1 MRLVAKFALA
11 FFLAATIC
19 LFVSSWFSA
28 RRAVARV
35 DASAEADLRGLG
47 AGLREGLRS
56 VWATQGR
63 AAAMEFLRAAHTGEV
78 DLAWS
83 TSKGARPA
91 VVVEEITGGRR
102 ISLSLP
108 LRVADEEGLLTLS
121 RVLPEARAV
130 MREELRAELLTTLTL
145 AAIGVALAVLLGG
158 VLIGSP
164 LARVARQAQRIGAGD
179 LSQRLRSDRKDEL
192 GDLKRALN
200 VMCDRLAEARE
211 RAEREEAA
219 RLETLERM
227 RHLDRLGTV
236 GTIASSIAH
245 ELGTPL
251 NVVLIR
257 AQTLVDTDLVPSEV
271 RDAGR
276 TIGRQVERMSAIVRQ
291 LLGLARRETS
301 PRAPV
306 RLSEVAVEVRD
317 LLAGLAKKNRTQ
329 LVVQADADPTV
340 FADRGQ
346 LVQVATNLVVNAV
359 HAMPDGGVV
368 ILRVSQGRVA
378 PPGGGVAVEMANL
391 AVLDQGTGMAAD
403 LVAQIFEPFF
413 TTKARGRGTG
423 LGLAVARGI
432 VEDHNGFLEVS
443 SLEGQGSTFELHL
456 PLTSDA
462 APAP

>member
-1 MRLVAKFALA
+1 MKLVAKFALA
-11 FFLAATIC
+11 FFLAATVC
-19 LFVSSWFSA
+19 LFFSSWFSA

-35 DASAEADLRGLG
+35 DASAEADLRGL
-47 AGLREGLRS
+47 ATGLREGLRS
-56 VWATQGR
+56 VWASQGR

-83 TSKGARPA
+83 ASKDLRPPVVIEDVAR
-91 VVVEEITGGRR
+91 GRR

-108 LRVADEEGLLTLS
+108 MRVADEEGVLTLS
-121 RVLPEARAV
+121 RALPDARTV
-130 MREELRAELLTTLTL
+130 MKEELRAELFTTLSL
-145 AAIGVALAVLLGG
+145 AVVGVALAVALGG

-211 RAEREEAA
+211 RVEREEAA

-257 AQTLVDTDLVPSEV
+257 AQSLTGADLVPSEV
-271 RDAGR
+271 RDAGL
-276 TIGRQVERMSAIVRQ
+276 TIGRQVEKMSAIVRQ
-291 LLGLARRETS
+291 LLGLARRETT
-301 PRAPV
+301 PRAPI
-306 RLSEVAVEVRD
+306 RLSEVAVEVQD

-329 LVVQADADPTV
+329 LVVQGDADPQV
-340 FADRGQ
+340 LADRGQ

-359 HAMPDGGVV
+359 HAMPEGGVI
-368 ILRVSQGRVA
+368 ILRVAQGLVV
-378 PPGGGVAVEMANL
+378 PPRGGPAMLMASL
-391 AVLDQGTGMAAD
+391 AVLDQGSGMTPD

-413 TTKARGRGTG
+413 TTKPHGRGTG

-432 VEDHNGFLEVS
+432 VEDHNGFLEVT
-443 SLEGQGSTFELHL
+443 SLEGRGSTFELHL
-456 PLTSDA
+456 PLVE
-462 APAP
+462 

>member
-1 MRLVAKFALA
+1 MKLVAKFALA
-11 FFLAATIC
+11 FFLAATLC
-19 LFVSSWFSA
+19 LFVSSWYSA

-56 VWATQGR
+56 AWANQGR

-78 DLAWS
+78 ELGWS
-83 TSKGARPA
+83 TTPGARPA
-91 VVVEEITGGRR
+91 VLVEDVAGGRR

-121 RVLPEARAV
+121 RSLPDARTV
-130 MREELRAELLTTLTL
+130 MKEELRAELWATLSL
-145 AAIGVALAVLLGG
+145 AVIGVGLAVALGG

-179 LSQRLRSDRKDEL
+179 LSQRLRSDRDDEL

-200 VMCDRLAEARE
+200 VMCDQLAEARDQV
-211 RAEREEAA
+211 EREEAA

-257 AQTLVDTDLVPSEV
+257 AQSLTGADLVPSEV
-271 RDAGR
+271 RDAGV
-276 TIGRQVERMSAIVRQ
+276 TIARQVEKMSAIVRQ

-301 PRAPV
+301 PRARVP
-306 RLSEVAVEVRD
+306 LADVAVEVRD
-317 LLAGLAKKNRTQ
+317 LLAGLAKKHRIQ
-329 LVVQADADPTV
+329 LVVQGDAAPLV
-340 FADRGQ
+340 LADRGQ

-368 ILRVSQGRVA
+368 IVRVAQGPVA
-378 PPGGGVAVEMANL
+378 PPQGGPATQMASL
-391 AVLDQGTGMAAD
+391 AVLDQGTGMAPD

-413 TTKARGRGTG
+413 TTKPQGRGTG

-432 VEDHNGFLEVS
+432 VEDHNGFLEVT
-443 SLEGQGSTFELHL
+443 SLEGRGSTFELHL
-456 PLTSDA
+456 PLVE
-462 APAP
+462 